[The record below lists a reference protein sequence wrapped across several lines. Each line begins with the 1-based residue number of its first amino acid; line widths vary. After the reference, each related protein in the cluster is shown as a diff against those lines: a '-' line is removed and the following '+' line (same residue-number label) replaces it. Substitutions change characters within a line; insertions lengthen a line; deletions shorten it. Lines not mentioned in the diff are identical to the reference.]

1 MWKLIKTG
9 EDKMTNDIPGVG
21 INTRLVS
28 TYTGQPSGNAP
39 TPEGT
44 DNNPTPTAAGYT
56 PVDPDSVFTF
66 LSYNPTVNTPRTY
79 DVSKYVTP
87 EQATRI
93 AALVASFEGEVAQGL
108 LRIEEELPNLPE
120 DVKLTIAA
128 GMVQ

>member
-1 MWKLIKTG
+1 
-9 EDKMTNDIPGVG
+9 MTNNIPRIG
-21 INTRLVS
+21 INTSSV
-28 TYTGQPSGNAP
+28 TNYNGQPSGNNP

-66 LSYNPTVNTPRTY
+66 LSYNTTVNTPRTY

-87 EQATRI
+87 EQAARI
-93 AALVASFEGEVAQGL
+93 AGLMSSFENEVAQGL

-120 DVKLTIAA
+120 DVKYTIAA